1 MIARIIFTISFLL
14 AALLLP
20 VSAWSAETAY
30 VIDRLL
36 VGIHQEQDLNSTIT
50 KVVPTGT
57 PLEVLERD
65 GDFARVRAGDGVTGW
80 VDASYI
86 MKEKPAQVVVLEL
99 EKDRDRV
106 EKEHEDAVHLLDRAR
121 QQLSEFESRVR
132 DLEAEDALRDA
143 EQADAAF
150 QGKPDTTEA
159 LREIQRLAEENAR
172 LKKSLTSGEA
182 LRETPNASPLTS
194 SQTTPGQSPAILG
207 IPQWQWITLGVVLL
221 LGIALGGYLMDYSVR
236 RRHGGF
242 RV

>member
-1 MIARIIFTISFLL
+1 MIARIIFIVSLSL
-14 AALLLP
+14 AAMALP
-20 VSAWSAETAY
+20 ARAWSAEIAY

-86 MKEKPAQVVVLEL
+86 MKEKPSQVVVLEL
-99 EKDRDRV
+99 EKERERL
-106 EKEHEDAVHLLDRAR
+106 EKDLEDAVHLLDRAR
-121 QQLSEFESRVR
+121 QQLSEFEARVR
-132 DLEAEDALRDA
+132 DLEAEAALREAELTNSALQGQPDA
-143 EQADAAF
+143 S
-150 QGKPDTTEA
+150 EA
-159 LREIQRLAEENAR
+159 LREIQRLAEENTR
-172 LKKSLTSGEA
+172 LKKSLATG
-182 LRETPNASPLTS
+182 ETPRATMNAALLPAT
-194 SQTTPGQSPAILG
+194 QATPRQSPTILG
-207 IPQWQWITLGVVLL
+207 IAKWQWITLGVVLL
-221 LGIALGGYLMDYSVR
+221 LGIGLGGYLMDYSVR